1 MKKDLPVTE
10 NEPLRLAAVI
20 GSGLRNKRIL
30 NVKETTKKEVQ
41 QIWETPLPLLWPD
54 TLYVRCNA
62 KGLVNWEIAPVF
74 RPEELIKRGNYNV
87 IK

>member
-1 MKKDLPVTE
+1 MRNE
-10 NEPLRLAAVI
+10 NMIKPKNPQCVQAVVS
-20 GSGLRNKRIL
+20 GSVLNKRVL

-41 QIWETPLPLLWPD
+41 QKWGTPLPLLWPD
-54 TLYVRCNA
+54 TLYIRCNT
-62 KGLVNWEIAPVF
+62 KGIVNWEIAPVF